1 MKRTLFVTL
10 VALCTL
16 PTFLAAQSQPR
27 LALPLGPARQE
38 GMIVRM
44 RTADCLGNQHG
55 VMATLS
61 GAGRVQ
67 TGEQC
72 PEYVLV
78 TEKVVYTIVGKSSD
92 QLVPL
97 AEVTRFRL
105 QNNEML
111 IRVDD
116 SRRENHFHIKD
127 MMLRADWERIQTHMQ
142 EEMAETPQR
151 QDAAMLLNSR

>member
-1 MKRTLFVTL
+1 MKHFIRIAAL
-10 VALCTL
+10 VALAAL
-16 PTFLAAQSQPR
+16 PTLLAAQSR
-27 LALPLGPARQE
+27 RPAQDRPRQE
-38 GMIVRM
+38 GTIVRM
-44 RTADCLGNQHG
+44 RTSGCIGNQHA
-55 VMATLS
+55 VMAALS
-61 GAGRVQ
+61 GAGPMQ

-97 AEVTRFRL
+97 AEMATFRL

-116 SRRENHFHIKD
+116 ARRENRFHIKD
-127 MMLRADWERIQTHMQ
+127 MMLRADWERIQTHMDQ
-142 EEMAETPQR
+142 QMSEPTQR
-151 QDAAMLLNSR
+151 QDAAMLMSTR

>member
-1 MKRTLFVTL
+1 
-10 VALCTL
+10 
-16 PTFLAAQSQPR
+16 
-27 LALPLGPARQE
+27 
-38 GMIVRM
+38 M
-44 RTADCLGNQHG
+44 RTADCIGNQHG

-78 TEKVVYTIVGKSSD
+78 TEKVVYTIIGKGSD
-92 QLVPL
+92 QLVLL
-97 AEVTRFRL
+97 AEVTKFRL

-116 SRRENHFHIKD
+116 ARRENHFHIKD
-127 MMLRADWERIQTHMQ
+127 MMLRADWERRQMHAE
-142 EEMAETPQR
+142 EEMSAAPQR
-151 QDAAMLLNSR
+151 QDAAMLLNPR